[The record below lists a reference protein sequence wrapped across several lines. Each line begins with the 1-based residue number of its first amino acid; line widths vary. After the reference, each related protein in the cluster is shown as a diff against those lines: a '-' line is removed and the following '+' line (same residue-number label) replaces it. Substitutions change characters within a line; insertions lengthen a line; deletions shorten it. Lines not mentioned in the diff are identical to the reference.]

1 MRAAVYTVGEDIGW
15 KMADIPVPHHSSFS
29 VLIQVKA
36 VALNPSNFKHPMI
49 TATWPFIRHLR
60 KDWPIGYDV
69 SGVVLSAGT
78 SRACNVKAG
87 DKVWGISIGVA
98 GEFAVLPCFL
108 TVPIPG
114 KLSFEEAAG
123 LGVAGLTT
131 LMGYECSGLGPKQ
144 KVLVVGA
151 SGGCGQFGVMLA
163 GAIGAK
169 VTGICGSQNVDFVKQ
184 LHTSVDAVFDYKQPF
199 KMAGLFSKGRYF
211 DVIYDTVTS
220 SAPEDP
226 NYEPMLGPLRKEN
239 GTYLAIGPC
248 PKSSDQFRTFWDGFT
263 RPFGLQLQREG
274 YDWYFLLPT
283 KSLMLKLNS
292 FFDSGKLTEV
302 PIDSKYDA
310 LESNDAIEQAMD
322 RQKSRRAVG
331 KILLT
336 FDRFASRA
344 SRAFLFRGSRDL
356 AGLQGLSVPDAAL
369 ELVGEHLPRIRLLP
383 ARLWRRLLQKLET
396 EEGNSKFR
404 PFVRQYRVDGL
415 PLTQWPWA
423 VFGFPDAGK
432 CLALAVWNHLTALE
446 VEVCGRRTNKE
457 EFVTAG
463 GVDVRELHWDRMEL
477 RSCPGLHFAG
487 EIVDIDGITGGF
499 NFQGCWSTGY
509 AAGIAAA
516 DAFD

>member
-1 MRAAVYTVGEDIGW
+1 MSLESTIYAIEASTLAVVLLLACCCTRKLTCVSCQALAAAVLLGGFEALRGSSLQLNQLTYDTAEIVGRTTMRAAVYTVGEDIGW

-29 VLIQVKA
+29 VLIQVKS

-78 SRACNVKAG
+78 SSACNVKAG

-131 LMGYECSGLGPKQ
+131 LMGYERSGLGPKQ

-163 GAIGAK
+163 GAMGAK
-169 VTGICGSQNVDFVKQ
+169 VTGICGSQNIDFVKQ
-184 LHTSVDAVFDYKQPF
+184 LHTNVDAVFDYKQPV

-226 NYEPMLGPLRKEN
+226 NYEPMLGPLRKED

-248 PKSSDQFRTFWDGFT
+248 PKSSDQFRAFWDGFT
-263 RPFGLQLQREG
+263 RPFGLRLQREG

-283 KSLMLKLNS
+283 KTLMLKLNS

-302 PIDSKYDA
+302 PVDSKYDA
-310 LESNDAIEQAMD
+310 LESSDAIEQAMD

-331 KILLT
+331 KVLLT
-336 FDRFASRA
+336 FDR
-344 SRAFLFRGSRDL
+344 
-356 AGLQGLSVPDAAL
+356 
-369 ELVGEHLPRIRLLP
+369 
-383 ARLWRRLLQKLET
+383 
-396 EEGNSKFR
+396 
-404 PFVRQYRVDGL
+404 
-415 PLTQWPWA
+415 
-423 VFGFPDAGK
+423 
-432 CLALAVWNHLTALE
+432 
-446 VEVCGRRTNKE
+446 
-457 EFVTAG
+457 
-463 GVDVRELHWDRMEL
+463 
-477 RSCPGLHFAG
+477 
-487 EIVDIDGITGGF
+487 
-499 NFQGCWSTGY
+499 
-509 AAGIAAA
+509 
-516 DAFD
+516 